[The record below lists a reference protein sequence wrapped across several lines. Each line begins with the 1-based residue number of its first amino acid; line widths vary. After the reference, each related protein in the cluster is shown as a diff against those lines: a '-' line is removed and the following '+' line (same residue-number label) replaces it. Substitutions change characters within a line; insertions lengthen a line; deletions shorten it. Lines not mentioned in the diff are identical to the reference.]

1 MTEGGTSCSQA
12 DKKRYMGSGR
22 CPGMKQLR
30 LGLIK
35 GALRNKELPR
45 GKWAEV

>member
-1 MTEGGTSCSQA
+1 MREGSTSCSQA
-12 DKKRYMGSGR
+12 DKRYMGSGR
-22 CPGMKQLR
+22 LPRMKQLR

-35 GALRNKELPR
+35 GTLRNKELPR